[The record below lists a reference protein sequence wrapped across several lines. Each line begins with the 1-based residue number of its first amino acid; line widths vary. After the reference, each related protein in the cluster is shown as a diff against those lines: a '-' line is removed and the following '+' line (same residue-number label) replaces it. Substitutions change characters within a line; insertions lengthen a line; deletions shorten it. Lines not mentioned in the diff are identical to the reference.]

1 LGGNARRKSCQ
12 QSVGPR
18 WHPSGNLAIATVHVI
33 PNRAEGPVRNLLYAG
48 ADRTRLPAVLD
59 RSKTPEHH
67 ESPARLCFFHSI
79 CETDTRSLITDHET
93 TRPLTTNHC
102 PTPMG
107 KIHVLS
113 ETVANK
119 IAAGEVVERPAS
131 VVKEL
136 LENSLDA
143 GATRIRINVEAGGK
157 RLIQITDNGCGMVRD
172 DAMLAFERHAT
183 SKMKDAEDLLSIA
196 TLGFRGEALPAIAS
210 VSRLRL
216 ETRVAGEAAGTVVEI
231 NGGKIARVEEAGLPE
246 GTSITV
252 RDLFF
257 NTPARKKF
265 LKAESTELSH
275 IASLVTHYALAH
287 PEKHFELHSA
297 TNAMLVAPAVAGHS
311 ERVYQ
316 VFGKETLEQLI
327 PIAAAQ
333 PLERVGLPQPP
344 PWRREEVQTDEDG
357 AVQKKEPGEMRVS
370 GFVSK
375 PEIQKLNRNSIFVFV
390 NGRLIRDR
398 LVQHGLTEAY
408 RNIIP
413 PAVYPVVLL
422 FLELPAEEVD
432 VNVHPS
438 KTEVRFRQQS
448 VMHDFVRD
456 SVRAALMKARP
467 APQFVTEIRAHA
479 TAGEALTPGSGW
491 EASSAVQSGEE
502 IAAQAFAAGEQASAG
517 LYEPGAGA
525 GERFALQAPLA
536 PPISA
541 RFQFSGGIAVEANAG
556 IALARQLETIP
567 DNGCAPALEVREE
580 EPTLSSLGTLKPLGQ
595 IRNSFILAVN
605 EDGLWIIDQHVAHE
619 RVLFE
624 RVLKQRSAQRV
635 ESQRLLMPIIVELSP
650 AQQAVFTEISDEL
663 QHNGFEVEAFG
674 ARSVAVKVAPAG
686 VEAPAVE
693 HMLHELLELISREE
707 QSLNLEKIRARI
719 AASIACHAAIKV
731 NMPLEQNKMDW
742 LLAELAKTDHPMSCP
757 HGRPVVL
764 RYSVKDI
771 QKAFKRI

>member
-1 LGGNARRKSCQ
+1 
-12 QSVGPR
+12 
-18 WHPSGNLAIATVHVI
+18 
-33 PNRAEGPVRNLLYAG
+33 
-48 ADRTRLPAVLD
+48 
-59 RSKTPEHH
+59 
-67 ESPARLCFFHSI
+67 
-79 CETDTRSLITDHET
+79 
-93 TRPLTTNHC
+93 
-102 PTPMG
+102 MG

-113 ETVANK
+113 ETVANQ

-131 VVKEL
+131 VVKEM

-143 GATRIRINVEAGGK
+143 GATRIKISVEAGGK
-157 RLIQITDNGCGMVRD
+157 KLIQITDNGCGMVRD

-183 SKMKDAEDLLSIA
+183 SKIKNAEDLLRVA
-196 TLGFRGEALPAIAS
+196 TLGFRGEALPSIAS

-216 ETRVAGEAAGTVVEI
+216 ETQASDDPTGTVIEI
-231 NGGKIARVEEAGLPE
+231 NGGKIARVEEAGLPL

-257 NTPARKKF
+257 NVPARKKF

-287 PEKHFELHSA
+287 PDKHFELHSA
-297 TNAMLVAPAVAGHS
+297 TNAVLVAPPVAGQS

-316 VFGKETLEQLI
+316 VFGKETLDQLI
-327 PIAAAQ
+327 PIAARQA
-333 PLERVGLPQPP
+333 LERVGLPQPP
-344 PWRREEVQTDEDG
+344 PWRRKEEEDDGDEAARRD
-357 AVQKKEPGEMRVS
+357 PGEMRIH

-413 PAVYPVVLL
+413 PTVFPVVLL
-422 FLELPAEEVD
+422 FLELPAAEVD

-438 KTEVRFRQQS
+438 KTEVRFRQQTAI
-448 VMHDFVRD
+448 HDFVRD

-467 APQFVTEIRAHA
+467 VPQFVAEIRAHA
-479 TAGEALTPGSGW
+479 TAGQALTPG
-491 EASSAVQSGEE
+491 A
-502 IAAQAFAAGEQASAG
+502 
-517 LYEPGAGA
+517 LTPGAGLQPSDEGLSASGSQLLQGAVAEPA
-525 GERFALQAPLA
+525 GNGGFALQAPLQPA
-536 PPISA
+536 ISE
-541 RFQFSGGIAVEANAG
+541 RLQFAGGIAVEANAAIPVARG
-556 IALARQLETIP
+556 LESAPLAANFAVTLPRQQFDAVP
-567 DNGCAPALEVREE
+567 DRGCSPVLDVREE
-580 EPTLSSLGTLKPLGQ
+580 EPTLSALGTLRPLGQ
-595 IRNSFILAVN
+595 VRNSFILAVN

-624 RVLKQRSAQRV
+624 RVLKQRAAMKV
-635 ESQRLLMPIIVELSP
+635 ENQRLLMPIVLELSP
-650 AQQAVFTEISDEL
+650 AQQAVFQEISEEL
-663 QHNGFEVEAFG
+663 ARNGFEAEPFG

-686 VEAPAVE
+686 VEAGAVE
-693 HMLHELLELISREE
+693 HMLHELLDQFASEE
-707 QSLNLEKIRARI
+707 QSLNLEKIRTRI

-731 NMPLEQNKMDW
+731 NMPLEQNKMEW